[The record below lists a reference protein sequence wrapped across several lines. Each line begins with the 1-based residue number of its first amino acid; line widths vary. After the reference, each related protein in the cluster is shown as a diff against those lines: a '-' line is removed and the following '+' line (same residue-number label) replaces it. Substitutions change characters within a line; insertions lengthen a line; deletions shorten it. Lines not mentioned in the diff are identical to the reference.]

1 MIVNAYDPGPTA
13 PGLHIFF
20 QLKRPSRKPLQIPC
34 VFSSKTRP
42 ALNVVV
48 NLHDSRPTATT
59 VLVFF
64 QRKRVLQE
72 SCRIPQVHFHCVFSG
87 TMRVGFTSQCEFTC
101 DAASPCRIREN
112 APRRNDEEVLKLE
125 ERDMLTKEFSHVCVA
140 WKKSDAAASTCAKDP
155 QAPKKSTSKRRYV
168 VYICSGK
175 AGGNER
181 DLLFYVRYAETWLT
195 CTSDNLTHVD
205 T

>member
-1 MIVNAYDPGPTA
+1 MTRG
-13 PGLHIFF
+13 
-20 QLKRPSRKPLQIPC
+20 RPLPQSL
-34 VFSSKTRP
+34 F
-42 ALNVVV
+42 
-48 NLHDSRPTATT
+48 
-59 VLVFF
+59 FF

-155 QAPKKSTSKRRYV
+155 QAPKKSTSPREDMWFTFVVGRRV
-168 VYICSGK
+168 GM
-175 AGGNER
+175 NE
-181 DLLFYVRYAETWLT
+181 T
-195 CTSDNLTHVD
+195 CYFTFDMQKLGSLAPRTTSRMLIHDGCHATD
-205 T
+205 GCG